1 MLFEEKGLDT
11 GRRSRKQATPE
22 ITASYGCSVMWM
34 KLTIAGL
41 DSSGDE
47 GQAQMQSQNR
57 EPDPAPGFLP
67 GSRIVPQPV
76 AAKASLQMHL
86 PK

>member
-1 MLFEEKGLDT
+1 MLFQQQGQDT

-22 ITASYGCSVMWM
+22 ITASYGYSVTLI
-34 KLTIAGL
+34 KLTIADLG
-41 DSSGDE
+41 SSGDE
-47 GQAQMQSQNR
+47 GQAQLLSQNG
-57 EPDPAPGFLP
+57 ELVPTPGFLP

-86 PK
+86 TR